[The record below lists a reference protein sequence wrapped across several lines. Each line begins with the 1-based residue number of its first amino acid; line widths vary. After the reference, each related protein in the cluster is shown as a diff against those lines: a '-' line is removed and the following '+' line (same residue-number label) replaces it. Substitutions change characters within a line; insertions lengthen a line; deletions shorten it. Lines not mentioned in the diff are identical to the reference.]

1 LNSSFHI
8 YFKTL
13 LIFVGYSSE
22 KAAPVAIQCVR
33 NWLEKDD
40 ISKNVSLLKNHT
52 DKYILL

>member
-1 LNSSFHI
+1 MI
-8 YFKTL
+8 

-52 DKYILL
+52 DNIRMFHIAI

>member
-40 ISKNVSLLKNHT
+40 ISKNVSLLVRYDDFIK
-52 DKYILL
+52 D